1 MYTLDT
7 FVTYPFGIYKSI
19 SEINVCGGVAVKNS
33 HFVTSREFLEE
44 FTDYPAYGDLLASI
58 PVRLITHPDTGL
70 LGAAAYGAM
79 LLDEGRI
86 SGWSSPGCSYPGNMK
101 EVRSV

>member
-1 MYTLDT
+1 MLHVLARGGLD
-7 FVTYPFGIYKSI
+7 I
-19 SEINVCGGVAVKNS
+19 CGGVAAKNP

-44 FTDYPAYGDLLASI
+44 FTDCPAYGDLLASI

-79 LLDEGRI
+79 LLDEGRV
-86 SGWSSPGCSYPGNMK
+86 SG
-101 EVRSV
+101 